1 MRVSRITDGLCEND
15 GRHHH
20 IILFYINISYNSI
33 HHFGTGTG
41 SVIPSHSC
49 YSTRSTRNSLP
60 SISGLYFLCCYPP
73 LLPPLSLPR
82 MAVGHNSTKNTGLKS
97 MGAIFD
103 QNTDLHFLCRFIPTF
118 AAFRQNSFSFAHRH
132 TEVSHFIWG
141 CGENLNFCSSP
152 LTLIFQIVY
161 FNKT

>member
-1 MRVSRITDGLCEND
+1 MTAGT
-15 GRHHH
+15 

-60 SISGLYFLCCYPP
+60 SISGLYFLCCYPQ

-82 MAVGHNSTKNTGLKS
+82 VAVGHNSTKNTGLKS

-141 CGENLNFCSSP
+141 CGGKSKLLQFTPNIDFPNRL
-152 LTLIFQIVY
+152 FQQNI
-161 FNKT
+161 NTIAQIG